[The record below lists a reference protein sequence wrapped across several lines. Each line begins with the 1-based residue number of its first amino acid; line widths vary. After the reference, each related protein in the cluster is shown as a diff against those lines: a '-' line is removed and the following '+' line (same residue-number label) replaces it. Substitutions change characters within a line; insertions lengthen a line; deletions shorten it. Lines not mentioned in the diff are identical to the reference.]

1 MLHAGATS
9 LFAAADE
16 ELQGVDQLFF
26 KYNTAVPSS
35 ASLERR
41 INIRKE
47 VLTKEMGSS
56 VRLKRRDETL
66 AEYEHGTN
74 KLSIYIVDI
83 CFPTHTV
90 ILNIKRL
97 YICFYAVSCARNIIL
112 FGQVSNFL
120 FAHLR
125 LRILTAHTKTEVES
139 FICVVI
145 ATDEHQNF
153 S

>member
-1 MLHAGATS
+1 MLHAGA
-9 LFAAADE
+9 LRYLLPQMKNFKG
-16 ELQGVDQLFF
+16 LNQLFF

-35 ASLERR
+35 VSLERR

-47 VLTKEMGSS
+47 VLTQEMGSS

-66 AEYEHGTN
+66 AEYEQGTN

-97 YICFYAVSCARNIIL
+97 CICFYAVSCARNIIL